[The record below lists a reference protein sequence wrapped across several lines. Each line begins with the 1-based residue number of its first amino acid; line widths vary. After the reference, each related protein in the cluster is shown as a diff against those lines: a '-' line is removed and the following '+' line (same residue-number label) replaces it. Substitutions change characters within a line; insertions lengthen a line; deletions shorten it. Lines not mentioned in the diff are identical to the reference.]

1 MLAALNTK
9 GETIIKAKKSRN
21 HTELLFKYLK
31 IPIKILKKE
40 KNDIIKIKGLN
51 KIPALNYT
59 IPADISS
66 SAFFIVLTALSK
78 KSKLRIKNVNIN
90 PSRTGVIQILR
101 MMKVKISKRNI
112 RDYKGEKISDLIIES
127 SKNLQ
132 SIKCPT
138 KLNSLAIDEFLLIF
152 LVAAKAK
159 GVSYFKN
166 LSELD
171 QKESPRLKWGSKI
184 LNKIGIKNI
193 VTNNSIKIY
202 GNPSLEV
209 RDKIIIKDFL
219 KDHRVFM
226 TSVIAALTFGGEWRI
241 HDKDSINSSFPNF
254 LNKIKYLGAKIKYY

>member
-1 MLAALNTK
+1 
-9 GETIIKAKKSRN
+9 
-21 HTELLFKYLK
+21 
-31 IPIKILKKE
+31 
-40 KNDIIKIKGLN
+40 
-51 KIPALNYT
+51 
-59 IPADISS
+59 
-66 SAFFIVLTALSK
+66 
-78 KSKLRIKNVNIN
+78 
-90 PSRTGVIQILR
+90 
-101 MMKVKISKRNI
+101 MKVKISKRNI

-202 GNPSLEV
+202 GNPNLEV
-209 RDKIIIKDFL
+209 RDKIIIKDF
-219 KDHRVFM
+219 
-226 TSVIAALTFGGEWRI
+226 
-241 HDKDSINSSFPNF
+241 
-254 LNKIKYLGAKIKYY
+254 